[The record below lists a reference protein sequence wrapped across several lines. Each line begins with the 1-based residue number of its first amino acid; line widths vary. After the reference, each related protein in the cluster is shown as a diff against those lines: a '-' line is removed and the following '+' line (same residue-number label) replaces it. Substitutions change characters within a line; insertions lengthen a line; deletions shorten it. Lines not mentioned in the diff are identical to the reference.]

1 MRRDPREVEERSPLP
16 LRATAI
22 VLAMWITGLVLLAFV
37 IVPLVFA
44 TCVGPTPGVQ

>member
-1 MRRDPREVEERSPLP
+1 MRRDPQVDDRSPLP

-37 IVPLVFA
+37 IVPIVFA
-44 TCVGPTPGVQ
+44 SCVGPTPGVQ